1 MKNFILSAAVLAFA
15 GLSASQAGTISN
27 TYAFSGQDTTKKDTV
42 QTPQDTS
49 KKDTAKTE
57 LSYQYAAEQDT
68 STTQAPAAEAAP
80 QATAAEEKTEVQLT
94 ALPDAVKTT
103 LSADIFKEWVPSTA
117 YLVKADNKE
126 HYLIE
131 VKKGEELRSIKI
143 GADGKV
149 VE

>member
-1 MKNFILSAAVLAFA
+1 MRNFILSAAVLAFA
-15 GLSASQAGTISN
+15 GLSTQAGTIN
-27 TYAFSGQDTTKKDTV
+27 NAYPFSAQDTTKKDTV

-49 KKDTAKTE
+49 KKDAPKSE
-57 LSYQYAAEQDT
+57 LAYQYTNEQDT
-68 STTQAPAAEAAP
+68 TTQAPATETAP
-80 QATAAEEKTEVQLT
+80 QAATAEERAEVQLT
-94 ALPDAVKTT
+94 NLPDAVKNT

-117 YLVKADNKE
+117 YSVKADNKE

-143 GADGKV
+143 GEDGKV

>member
-1 MKNFILSAAVLAFA
+1 MKNFILSATVLAFA

-27 TYAFSGQDTTKKDTV
+27 SYASAQDTTKKDTV
-42 QTPQDTS
+42 ETPQDTS
-49 KKDTAKTE
+49 KKDAPKSE
-57 LSYQYAAEQDT
+57 LAYQYTAEQDT
-68 STTQAPAAEAAP
+68 TTQQAPATEAAP
-80 QATAAEEKTEVQLT
+80 QATATEEKTEVQLT
-94 ALPDAVKTT
+94 DLPDAVKTT

-117 YLVKADNKE
+117 YSVKADNKE

>member
-1 MKNFILSAAVLAFA
+1 MRNFILSAAVLAFA
-15 GLSASQAGTISN
+15 GLSAQAGTINN
-27 TYAFSGQDTTKKDTV
+27 TYSFSAQDTTKKDTV

-49 KKDTAKTE
+49 KKDAPKTE

-68 STTQAPAAEAAP
+68 TTQAPAAEAAP
-80 QATAAEEKTEVQLT
+80 QATATEEKTEVKLT
-94 ALPDAVKTT
+94 DLPDPIKTT
-103 LSADIFKEWVPSTA
+103 LSADIFKEWVPSA
-117 YLVKADNKE
+117 SYLVKADNKE